1 MAAQV
6 KRMGMGI
13 FTLVCAR
20 NWGCL
25 KDDDSLFRENRWCGV
40 C

>member
-20 NWGCL
+20 NWGFF
-25 KDDDSLFRENRWCGV
+25 KDDDSLFRENRC